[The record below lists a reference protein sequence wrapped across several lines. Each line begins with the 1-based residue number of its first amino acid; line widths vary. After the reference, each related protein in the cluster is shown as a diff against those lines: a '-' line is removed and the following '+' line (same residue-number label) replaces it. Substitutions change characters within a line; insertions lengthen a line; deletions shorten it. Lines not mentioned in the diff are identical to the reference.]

1 MLTAKLN
8 TKLLFTQEDKKN
20 PKKEV
25 KLGQFGC
32 PSCYTT
38 ALDVSPKQT
47 QNYTSLHS
55 NTFNHKTLTFWL
67 FIYGTFWSWM
77 LFCSVKM
84 HNSVYH
90 CIAQTNRKTSHLKL
104 IACMLSVL
112 FSSRQYQHISQ
123 FFSFLL
129 YNKHFGTVL
138 GRHLMS
144 NKKCVSLHKIRGKPL
159 QET

>member
-38 ALDVSPKQT
+38 ALDVSPKQI

-55 NTFNHKTLTFWL
+55 NTYNHKTQNTDIL
-67 FIYGTFWSWM
+67 
-77 LFCSVKM
+77 
-84 HNSVYH
+84 NVY
-90 CIAQTNRKTSHLKL
+90 LWD
-104 IACMLSVL
+104 VL
-112 FSSRQYQHISQ
+112 
-123 FFSFLL
+123 
-129 YNKHFGTVL
+129 VL
-138 GRHLMS
+138 DAVL
-144 NKKCVSLHKIRGKPL
+144 
-159 QET
+159 